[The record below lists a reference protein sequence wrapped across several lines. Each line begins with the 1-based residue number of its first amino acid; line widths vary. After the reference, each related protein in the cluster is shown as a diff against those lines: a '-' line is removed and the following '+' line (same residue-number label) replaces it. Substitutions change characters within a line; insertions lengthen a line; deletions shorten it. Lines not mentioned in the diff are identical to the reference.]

1 MASENA
7 KRPVYAVRREGITFI
22 GHVVDNLL
30 TPVLE
35 LYRDGK
41 TLGQEC

>member
-7 KRPVYAVRREGITFI
+7 NRTVYAVRREGITFT

-35 LYRDGK
+35 LYREGK
-41 TLGQEC
+41 RLGQ